1 MFVCIFLKVDFLEH
15 IEIIEKIL
23 DNYKASILWIDDI
36 FNIYFFILFS
46 MERIAMF
53 NILSSS
59 NDHQKW
65 H

>member
-1 MFVCIFLKVDFLEH
+1 MFLCIFLKVDFLEH